1 MQVKNLQFY
10 LEVFGQSH
18 INLHLFIAWKY
29 MCWECSQWILLTLL
43 NLQVFYLVAKKR
55 KNKNFNYGIEIPNG
69 SVFIFVLSMG
79 DI

>member
-29 MCWECSQWILLTLL
+29 MC
-43 NLQVFYLVAKKR
+43 
-55 KNKNFNYGIEIPNG
+55 
-69 SVFIFVLSMG
+69 
-79 DI
+79 